1 MMVERCDNGLKL
13 VIFNCS
19 PGIIFLRSYVH
30 SLDK

>member
-1 MMVERCDNGLKL
+1 MMVETGDNGWKL
-13 VIFNCS
+13 LIFSRS